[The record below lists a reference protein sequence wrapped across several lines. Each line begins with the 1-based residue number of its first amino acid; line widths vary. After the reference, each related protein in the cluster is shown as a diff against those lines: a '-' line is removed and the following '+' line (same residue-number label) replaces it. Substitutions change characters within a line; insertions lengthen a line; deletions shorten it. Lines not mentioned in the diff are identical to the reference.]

1 MLELILKSAL
11 GLEQIH
17 ELILEKSEIRRAS
30 IGSGLHFRSSGQP
43 KSVPDLLPDSK
54 TPMLPSLINPY
65 LEKFLQKRKFNAA
78 AGSRSMKQNLDTGV
92 EVYDNKARKQFIDV
106 VLSLWC
112 CYVSLILFCL
122 FDRSYRN
129 YLSFGIS
136 LLLIAVLVML
146 TSAERFGDK
155 VSSFIIIFQYFIHL

>member
-92 EVYDNKARKQFIDV
+92 EVYDNKVKKKQRHTTNEKPNMYLDRFNRGV
-106 VLSLWC
+106 EE
-112 CYVSLILFCL
+112 VS
-122 FDRSYRN
+122 
-129 YLSFGIS
+129 
-136 LLLIAVLVML
+136 
-146 TSAERFGDK
+146 
-155 VSSFIIIFQYFIHL
+155 HWH